1 MKIIVIDGQGGRMG
15 KTVIESLKKQNIGDE
30 IVAVGINSAATT
42 AMLSAKADYGV
53 TGENALLVNC
63 RDADYIIGPIGI
75 LVADALH
82 GEISPAM
89 AVAIG
94 QSRAKKILLPVS
106 HCNTYVAGTQNLSL
120 GEYINLAIEMI
131 NHSDHTFL

>member
-1 MKIIVIDGQGGRMG
+1 MKIVVIDGQGGRMG
-15 KTVIESLKKQNIGDE
+15 RTVIEEIKKQNIDAE
-30 IVAVGINSAATT
+30 IIAIGTNSTATST
-42 AMLSAKADYGV
+42 MLAAKADAGA
-53 TGENALLVNC
+53 TGENAIVVNC

-75 LVADALH
+75 IVADALH

-106 HCNTYVAGTQNLSL
+106 RCNTYIAGVQEMPL
-120 GEYINLAIEMI
+120 GELVKQITRQIV
-131 NHSDHTFL
+131 